1 MTHFKIKF
9 NKPPQEEYVKLFL
22 IIFQTWC
29 WRILLITYTME
40 TMARNNMYKRNQCNN
55 EHSDKTIFYKII
67 F

>member
-40 TMARNNMYKRNQCNN
+40 TMARNKMY
-55 EHSDKTIFYKII
+55 
-67 F
+67 